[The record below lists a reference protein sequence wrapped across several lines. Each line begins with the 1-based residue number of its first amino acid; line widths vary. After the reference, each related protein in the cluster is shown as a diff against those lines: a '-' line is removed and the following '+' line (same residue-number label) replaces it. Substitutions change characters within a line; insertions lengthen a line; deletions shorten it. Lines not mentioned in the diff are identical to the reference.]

1 MKLICPKI
9 SLSMELKKGKA
20 NVLAL
25 ESSRIFEQV
34 TLMLKEVLEKKS
46 DEISL
51 YDNED
56 RYDLIRYAD
65 VIFTPFDLTY
75 EKREIQKKLFLSL
88 QSVAESQDLLSSF
101 AEINGKLL
109 ETLNVLNHQSDYQL
123 EFEEDFVFSAVLKNY
138 SVRMHDPK
146 GSFAERSI
154 EYMTNM
160 QKLLSKNVFLFVNC
174 NVYLTMNDYAYIET
188 CASYYDL
195 YILFICDQQIRLNH
209 SSNEYIIDI
218 DLCEIH

>member
-1 MKLICPKI
+1 
-9 SLSMELKKGKA
+9 MELKKGKV
-20 NVLAL
+20 NMLAL
-25 ESSRIFEQV
+25 EPSKIFEQAAF
-34 TLMLKEVLEKKS
+34 MLKEVFEKKS

-56 RYDLIRYAD
+56 KYDLVRYAD
-65 VIFTPFDLTY
+65 VIFTPIDLTY

-88 QSVAESQDLLSSF
+88 QSAAESQDLLSSF

-123 EFEEDFVFSAVLKNY
+123 EFEEDFEFSVVLKNY
-138 SVRMHDPK
+138 SVRMHDPE
-146 GSFAERSI
+146 GSFAERAI

-174 NVYLTMNDYAYIET
+174 NAYLTMNDYAYIEQ
-188 CASYYDL
+188 CAGYYDL
-195 YILFICDQQIRLNH
+195 YILFICNQQIRLNH
-209 SSNEYIIDI
+209 GGNEYIIDI